1 MGERRK
7 RFTQRLIARIEKW
20 DRKLDDLASRRDKI
34 HSDFQHELDE
44 RVSLLREKRDSL
56 KSRLHSTGV
65 STKNAWKEVKKGLN
79 EAFSDFK
86 RGIRQARKA
95 YKPESAPAE
104 HGSERPP
111 ETA

>member
-1 MGERRK
+1 MGEKRK
-7 RFTQRLIARIEKW
+7 RFKQRLIARIEKW

-44 RVSLLREKRDSL
+44 RVSLLREKRDDL
-56 KSRLHSTGV
+56 KSRLHGTGV
-65 STKNAWKEVKKGLN
+65 STQSAWKEVKKGLGD
-79 EAFSDFK
+79 AFSDLK

-95 YKPESAPAE
+95 YTPESTPADP
-104 HGSERPP
+104 GPQSPP